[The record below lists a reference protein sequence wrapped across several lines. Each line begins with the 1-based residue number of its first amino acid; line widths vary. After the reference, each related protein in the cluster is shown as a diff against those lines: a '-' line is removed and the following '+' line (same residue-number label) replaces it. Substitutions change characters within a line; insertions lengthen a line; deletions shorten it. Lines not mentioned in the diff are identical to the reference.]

1 MPTAT
6 RVLSPTLVMRRA
18 WASARAGA
26 RRFGGK
32 PSLYIVAAL
41 RDAWA
46 ATKAALAEVAAMRA
60 RVSAEVEKI
69 RAEGR
74 ARFAAEQA
82 RREAARK
89 VAVLP
94 PRRPAGPVV
103 TGDED
108 GFLAR
113 LAAGQARMAAAPI
126 IARAA

>member
-1 MPTAT
+1 
-6 RVLSPTLVMRRA
+6 MRRA

-46 ATKAALAEVAAMRA
+46 ATKAALAEVATMRA

-69 RAEGR
+69 RVEGR
-74 ARFAAEQA
+74 ARFAAEAA

-94 PRRPAGPVV
+94 RRVGGPVV

-113 LAAGQARMAAAPI
+113 LAAGQARLAAA
-126 IARAA
+126 ATLKAA

>member
-6 RVLSPTLVMRRA
+6 RVHSPTLVMRRA

-60 RVSAEVEKI
+60 RVSAEVETI

-74 ARFAAEQA
+74 ARFAAE
-82 RREAARK
+82 AARK

-94 PRRPAGPVV
+94 LRRPAGPAV
-103 TGDED
+103 TGDDD

-113 LAAGQARMAAAPI
+113 FAAGQARMAAAPI